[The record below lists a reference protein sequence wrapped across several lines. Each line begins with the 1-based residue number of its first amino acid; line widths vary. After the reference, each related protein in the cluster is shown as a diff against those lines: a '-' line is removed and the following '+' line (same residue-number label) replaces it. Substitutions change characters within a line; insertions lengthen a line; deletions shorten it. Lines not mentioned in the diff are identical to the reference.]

1 MADETF
7 HIPEATLEAQL
18 ARLVERLE
26 GLRAGEGAAGPARAP
41 EPRVELRALELW
53 RAVISECLATFF
65 YVVLVTGAAGGTGG
79 GAGAPPALIVMAA
92 ALAAGLSAATLTHC
106 FRHISGMLYL
116 RDTCEYIYIYLVSTW
131 YVRGKGVEKVGNFN
145 YSQ

>member
-26 GLRAGEGAAGPARAP
+26 GLRAEGGPPARAP

-79 GAGAPPALIVMAA
+79 GAGAPPALIVLAA

-106 FRHISGMLYL
+106 FRHISGMNNN
-116 RDTCEYIYIYLVSTW
+116 THFFYIIIYEDGH
-131 YVRGKGVEKVGNFN
+131 RG
-145 YSQ
+145 